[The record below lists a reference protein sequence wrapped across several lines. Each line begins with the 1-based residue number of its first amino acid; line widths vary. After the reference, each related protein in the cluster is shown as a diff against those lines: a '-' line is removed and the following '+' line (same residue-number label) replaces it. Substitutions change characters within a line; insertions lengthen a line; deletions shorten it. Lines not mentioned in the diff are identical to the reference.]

1 MPSFFHLPRHSSSL
15 FTESTWLQRAALL
28 PIVLICLL
36 LVSCN
41 SPFAHTIAQNTD
53 ACSILTTQEVSQ
65 VLGTSVHSQPSPE
78 DNFTFKNFKSTT
90 CLYIHPNSLIFL
102 IIILTI
108 APDTSTAKN
117 GFNNA
122 KQTFQAESSIENVD
136 GLGDG
141 AFFHNGALNVLKD
154 NIILSASALVTRDST
169 DTTLPK
175 NRAATEQL
183 VQVAL
188 GRL

>member
-1 MPSFFHLPRHSSSL
+1 M
-15 FTESTWLQRAALL
+15 
-28 PIVLICLL
+28 LIMQA
-36 LVSCN
+36 N
-41 SPFAHTIAQNTD
+41 
-53 ACSILTTQEVSQ
+53 QE
-65 VLGTSVHSQPSPE
+65 G
-78 DNFTFKNFKSTT
+78 
-90 CLYIHPNSLIFL
+90 CSLIFL
-102 IIILTI
+102 IITLTI
-108 APDTSTAKN
+108 APDTSTAQN

-154 NIILSASALVTRDST
+154 NVILSASALVTRDST

-175 NRAATEQL
+175 NRAATKQL
-183 VQVAL
+183 AQAAL